1 TLAAL
6 RRRGY
11 SPEAIRTFCDM
22 IGVAK
27 TNSMVDIGK
36 LEYCVRDDLNKTAPR
51 VLGVLRPIE
60 VEVVDPSGKGA
71 VASPVDAPY
80 FPPDVGKP
88 GSRPLP
94 VSHRI
99 YIDRDDWSDDPPA
112 DWKRLAP
119 GRTVRL
125 RHAYC
130 ITAEEVLARDEHGNV
145 TKLRARVA
153 DNAKGA
159 GVIHWVDAATS
170 VPAEVRLYDRL
181 FKVPRPE
188 EGGGDFLEHLDPK
201 SLEVIEGARL
211 EASLA
216 NAEIGS
222 RWQLE
227 RV

>member
-1 TLAAL
+1 
-6 RRRGY
+6 
-11 SPEAIRTFCDM
+11 
-22 IGVAK
+22 
-27 TNSMVDIGK
+27 
-36 LEYCVRDDLNKTAPR
+36 
-51 VLGVLRPIE
+51 
-60 VEVVDPSGKGA
+60 
-71 VASPVDAPY
+71 
-80 FPPDVGKP
+80 
-88 GSRPLP
+88 GSRSLP
-94 VSHRI
+94 VSGRVF
-99 YIDRDDWSDDPPA
+99 IDREDWSDAPPK
-112 DWKRLAP
+112 DWKRLAL

-130 ITAEEVLARDEHGNV
+130 ITAEEVVARDAQGNV
-145 TKLRARVA
+145 TKLRAKVT

-188 EGGGDFLEHLDPK
+188 EGGGDFLQHLDPK

-216 NAEIGS
+216 KAEVGS

-227 RV
+227 RVGYFIVDQDTKPGA